1 MMKSEFEDRIGWA
14 VTSQEFEII
23 STVYTF
29 HPSISD
35 CNGKEEIAEL
45 YTRFG
50 MELILDMY
58 PTAVKAQNFEN
69 RRLELKAQMKALDE
83 EEADYMLNRGLIL

>member
-1 MMKSEFEDRIGWA
+1 MMKIEFEDRIGRA

-23 STVYTF
+23 ATVYTF

-50 MELILDMY
+50 MALILDMY
-58 PTAVKAQNFEN
+58 PTAVKAQNFES
-69 RRLELKAQMKALDE
+69 RRLELMAQMRALENE
-83 EEADYMLNRGLIL
+83 ENDYMLRRGIIL